1 MTGKPMTE
9 RVYRQLYSDIINGVL
24 TPNDILSEARLSER
38 FEVSKAPVREALI
51 TLCAEGLLMS
61 IPRSGY
67 KIVQILP
74 REAEEL
80 IELRWAL
87 ESFLLDKSFCLID
100 EDALARLE
108 KIHLDNLKEE
118 RHLQCVQDNWRRNMR
133 FHLMLASFARNRRME
148 LELARALKDC
158 ARASTQY
165 FLGRSGKE
173 PYEDIHGPLIESIRQ
188 GRAEQAKG
196 LLKQDVMQLL

>member
-1 MTGKPMTE
+1 MTGKPITE

-24 TPNDILSEARLSER
+24 TPNDVLSEARLSER
-38 FEVSKAPVREALI
+38 FDVSKAPVREALI
-51 TLCAEGLLMS
+51 TLCTEGLLQS

-67 KIVQILP
+67 KIMQILP

-87 ESFLLDKSFCLID
+87 ESFLLDKSFPFID
-100 EDALARLE
+100 EDALSRLE
-108 KIHLDNLKEE
+108 KIHLDNLEEE

-148 LELARALKDC
+148 MELARALKDC

-165 FLGRSGKE
+165 FLGRRSKE
-173 PYEDIHGPLIESIRQ
+173 AYRDIHGPLIESLRV
-188 GRAEQAKG
+188 GRAEQAKT